1 MIKILWMNLMN
12 LYGHFVEIVILT
24 KTIKSAILFLE
35 NGGMYMAF
43 EKVGKILK
51 LADDLNTAVIAL
63 ICIDYNMVRAAVE
76 VAEERN
82 TPIII
87 MLLPEHQEKNKVIGR
102 AGFAAM
108 VKEEAE
114 KVKVPIGLH
123 LDHCSDYDYIISAIK
138 DGFTSVMVDGSMYS
152 FEKNVELSRK
162 VTETAHILGVEVEG
176 ELGQVGLAQ
185 QEAEKAESEYTTP
198 DSAAKFCE
206 ETKIDCLTI
215 AIGSAHGEYT
225 KPPKLDIKRL
235 KEIDAAIDI
244 PLVLHGGSG
253 IPHEELEKA
262 FSQGVNK
269 FNLGTEYLDCYYKA
283 VEEYVDLQHGKK
295 EPLRMLKMPGFVQN
309 RLKEYLREKMKISKF

>member
-1 MIKILWMNLMN
+1 M
-12 LYGHFVEIVILT
+12 
-24 KTIKSAILFLE
+24 
-35 NGGMYMAF
+35 
-43 EKVGKILK
+43 
-51 LADDLNTAVIAL
+51 
-63 ICIDYNMVRAAVE
+63 
-76 VAEERN
+76 
-82 TPIII
+82 
-87 MLLPEHQEKNKVIGR
+87 
-102 AGFAAM
+102 
-108 VKEEAE
+108 
-114 KVKVPIGLH
+114 KVPIGLH